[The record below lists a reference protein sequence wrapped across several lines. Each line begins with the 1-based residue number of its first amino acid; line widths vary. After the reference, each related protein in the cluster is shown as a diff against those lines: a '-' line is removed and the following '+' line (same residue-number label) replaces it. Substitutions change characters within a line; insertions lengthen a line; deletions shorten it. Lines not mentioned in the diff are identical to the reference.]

1 MAATTEN
8 QKNPKAVS
16 TSLSGKNQARRVK
29 RKAEKMMTAE
39 KWNRWKRIG
48 LVK

>member
-1 MAATTEN
+1 MAAAVETRTYV
-8 QKNPKAVS
+8 KAPT

-29 RKAEKMMTAE
+29 RKAARLMTAE
-39 KWNRWKRIG
+39 KWDRWKRIG